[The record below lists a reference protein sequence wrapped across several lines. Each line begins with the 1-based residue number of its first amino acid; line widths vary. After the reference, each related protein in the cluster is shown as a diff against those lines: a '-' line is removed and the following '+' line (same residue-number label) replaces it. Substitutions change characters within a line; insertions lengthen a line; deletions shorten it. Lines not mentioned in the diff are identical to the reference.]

1 MTIRWTTQGSSEGTM
16 NHIEKIIRRYPVD
29 QKVKRQDKRRLY
41 RAGRESK
48 AYTLPTQP
56 ITQKGAHR

>member
-1 MTIRWTTQGSSEGTM
+1 M
-16 NHIEKIIRRYPVD
+16 NQIEKIRSRHSQQRRPRPQPV
-29 QKVKRQDKRRLY
+29 DKRRLY

-56 ITQKGAHR
+56 TTQKGAHR

>member
-1 MTIRWTTQGSSEGTM
+1 MT
-16 NHIEKIIRRYPVD
+16 HIEKIARRHPEGR
-29 QKVKRQDKRRLY
+29 KPRPADKRRIY

-56 ITQKGAHR
+56 TTQKGANR